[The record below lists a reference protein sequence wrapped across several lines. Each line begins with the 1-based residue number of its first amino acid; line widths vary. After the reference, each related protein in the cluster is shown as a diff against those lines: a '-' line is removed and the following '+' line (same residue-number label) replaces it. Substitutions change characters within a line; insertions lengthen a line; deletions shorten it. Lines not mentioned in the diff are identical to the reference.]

1 MDVDKSRIVI
11 DNNSHLPTDH
21 WLVTESFRNENRL
34 ASQFIDKTCDRL
46 RYVPTWKRWLV
57 WDGKRWKEDI
67 DSCGVLA
74 VARQFSSELWQE
86 FGYAAR
92 IATRDEVPMI
102 HTFVKRAND
111 HKVIS
116 SVLALSRSDQRIVIQ
131 HDQLNS
137 ETGILNVDN
146 GILDLYS
153 GEIFRH
159 DPSRNITKL
168 APVAY
173 DLYSDCP
180 QFKSMLNLI
189 FDSDSELIRYVQQLL
204 GYAIS
209 GDCSEQILPIAYGN
223 GCNGKS
229 TLTNILLAI
238 LGTDYAVMA
247 SEGLLLGN
255 RPEHPT
261 DKVHLYGKRFV
272 CVSEPSEGQPLKEGR
287 VKELSGDATI
297 TARGMHQDFW
307 SFRRSHTF
315 WMSTNHLPQVAGD
328 DEGIWRRLKCIPFRV
343 DVRKKTTP
351 EADLDK
357 RLVREEGTGIL
368 RWLMEGYQDYRNH
381 GFCEPAAV
389 MTATN
394 DYRCEE
400 DEIGRFVAERCYLTA
415 NGISQA
421 EEIYQCYKQ
430 WGGKKSQTLFGR
442 ELAKRFTKETPTSGT
457 YRRKTVYQGLAILS
471 GSSESEESLL

>member
-21 WLVTESFRNENRL
+21 WLVAESFRNENRL

-189 FDSDSELIRYVQQLL
+189 FDSDPELIRYVQQLL

-297 TARGMHQDFW
+297 TA
-307 SFRRSHTF
+307 
-315 WMSTNHLPQVAGD
+315 
-328 DEGIWRRLKCIPFRV
+328 
-343 DVRKKTTP
+343 
-351 EADLDK
+351 
-357 RLVREEGTGIL
+357 
-368 RWLMEGYQDYRNH
+368 
-381 GFCEPAAV
+381 
-389 MTATN
+389 
-394 DYRCEE
+394 
-400 DEIGRFVAERCYLTA
+400 
-415 NGISQA
+415 
-421 EEIYQCYKQ
+421 
-430 WGGKKSQTLFGR
+430 
-442 ELAKRFTKETPTSGT
+442 
-457 YRRKTVYQGLAILS
+457 
-471 GSSESEESLL
+471 